1 MKAWQ
6 ELTITVHREAEEA
19 VSNLLIETGSQGL
32 AIADSADY
40 IGQEDRFGE
49 LYPDVEQSD
58 MIAITAYYPSS
69 TNLADVTVTINEQ
82 LAELASFGLQVGQV
96 TVDSQELA
104 EEDWADNWKA
114 YYEPARITHDLT
126 IVPSWTDYEASAG
139 EKVIKLDPGMAFG
152 TGTHPTTKM
161 SLFALEQV
169 LRGGET
175 VIDVGT
181 GSGVLSIASSL
192 LGAKTIYAYDLDDVA
207 VRVAQENIDLNQ
219 GTDNIHVAAG
229 DLLKGVGQEADVIVA
244 NILADILVLLTD
256 DAYRLVKDQGYLILS
271 GIISEKLDMVL
282 EAAFS
287 AGFFLETHM
296 VQGEWNALVF
306 KKTDDISGVIG
317 G

>member
-19 VSNLLIETGSQGL
+19 VSNLLIEAGSQGV
-32 AIADSADY
+32 AINDTADY

-49 LYPDVEQSD
+49 LYPAVEQSE
-58 MIAITAYYPSS
+58 MVTITSYYPSS
-69 TNLADVTVTINEQ
+69 ADIDGIRQTINQ
-82 LAELASFGLQVGQV
+82 GLNRLKQCDVELGEL
-96 TVDSQELA
+96 TLTNQELA

-126 IVPSWTDYEASAG
+126 IVPSWTDYEATAG
-139 EKVIKLDPGMAFG
+139 EKIIRLDPGMAFG
-152 TGTHPTTKM
+152 TGTHPTTKL

-192 LGAKTIYAYDLDDVA
+192 LGAKEVFAYDLDDVA
-207 VRVAQENIDLNQ
+207 VRVAKDNIALNQ
-219 GTDNIHVAAG
+219 ATDNIHVAAG
-229 DLLKGVGQEADVIVA
+229 DLLKGLTQEADVIVA
-244 NILADILVLLTD
+244 NILADILVHVTA
-256 DAYRLVKDQGYLILS
+256 DAYRLIKDEGYLIMS
-271 GIISEKLDMVL
+271 GIISEKLDMVKQ
-282 EAAFS
+282 AALN
-287 AGFFLETHM
+287 AGFLLETHM
-296 VQGEWNALVF
+296 LQGEWNALIF
-306 KKTDDISGVIG
+306 KKTDDLSGVIG

>member
-1 MKAWQ
+1 MWN
-6 ELTITVHREAEEA
+6 ELTIHVLREAEEA
-19 VSNLLIETGSQGL
+19 VSNLLIETGSQGV

-49 LYPDVEQSD
+49 LYPEVEQSD
-58 MIAITAYYPSS
+58 MIAITAYYPDTMDLSEV
-69 TNLADVTVTINEQ
+69 TGNLQAG
-82 LAELASFGLQVGQV
+82 LARLAKSGIVMGDYTL
-96 TVDSQELA
+96 DSKELA
-104 EEDWADNWKA
+104 EENWADNWKK

-126 IVPSWTDYEASAG
+126 IVPSWTDYEAGAG

-175 VIDVGT
+175 VLDVGT

-192 LGAKTIYAYDLDDVA
+192 LGAKEIFAYDLDDVA
-207 VRVAQENIDLNQ
+207 VRVAQENIDMNPNME
-219 GTDNIHVAAG
+219 NIHVAAG
-229 DLLKGVGQEADVIVA
+229 DLLKGVAIEAGVIVA
-244 NILADILVLLTD
+244 NILADILIHLTE
-256 DAYRLVKDQGYLILS
+256 DAYRLVKDEGYLIMS
-271 GIISEKLDMVL
+271 GIIADKWEMVRASAEK
-282 EAAFS
+282 

-296 VQGEWNALVF
+296 IQGEWNACIF